1 LEKEKDMECSDWG
14 RADSIGI
21 IIMVIGGLFLFI
33 LVLYIVRFGYK
44 GAPTLLENV
53 LVIVVPTILVIL
65 FIYRRIS
72 YREPNGKK
80 PCIQDITPHEG
91 VTLIYKNL
99 RCKICERHPVSQKYH
114 LKKVHNLRNV
124 NVKDYFV
131 CCGCVI
137 CIERR
142 RPFVD

>member
-53 LVIVVPTILVIL
+53 LVIVYITKFIVQHLVVVLVLLL
-65 FIYRRIS
+65 FVVDAFVL
-72 YREPNGKK
+72 EK
-80 PCIQDITPHEG
+80 CL
-91 VTLIYKNL
+91 TLIFIL
-99 RCKICERHPVSQKYH
+99 I
-114 LKKVHNLRNV
+114 
-124 NVKDYFV
+124 
-131 CCGCVI
+131 
-137 CIERR
+137 
-142 RPFVD
+142 